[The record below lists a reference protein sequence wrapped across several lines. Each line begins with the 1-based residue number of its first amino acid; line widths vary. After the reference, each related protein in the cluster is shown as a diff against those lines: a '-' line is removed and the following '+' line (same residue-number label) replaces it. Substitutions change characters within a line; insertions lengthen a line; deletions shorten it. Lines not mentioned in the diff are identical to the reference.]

1 LSDIIPSYKFSE
13 FMKLKAHQIKR
24 MKSVEITSDGEYLF
38 TVIVPQTDY
47 IKMQTE
53 FAAQLSNSVRGE
65 SLEDILSKE

>member
-1 LSDIIPSYKFSE
+1 MSDIIPSYKFSE

-53 FAAQLSNSVRGE
+53 FAAQLSNAVRGE

>member
-1 LSDIIPSYKFSE
+1 
-13 FMKLKAHQIKR
+13 
-24 MKSVEITSDGEYLF
+24 
-38 TVIVPQTDY
+38 VPQTDY